1 MFIEIADTFIQYIN
15 TLSPDE
21 IDQLDDDIRSS
32 GWGAQ
37 SIVKI
42 ENSVELLGLFQMFYN
57 FNGRL
62 LLTNG
67 LLLVPDGETP
77 ERSKKIYMK
86 TLSELFKDTTSHGLV
101 SLQFLLALNLFFGGD
116 IQISKDVITELL
128 KTRLKL

>member
-116 IQISKDVITELL
+116 IQISKDVITELF